1 MNNTVTKQS
10 DSKHLVSLNDQ
21 KQQQVL
27 EKIIDVYSDLF
38 SHDGYGDFSI
48 EMKILRRGQKEV
60 IIHCGKQHRFV
71 LDCDQALANE
81 SALKHILKRDLLG

>member
-1 MNNTVTKQS
+1 MTDTQVTLLNQ
-10 DSKHLVSLNDQ
+10 DNKHNA
-21 KQQQVL
+21 VL
-27 EKIIDVYSDLF
+27 EKLIEVYSELF

-71 LDCDQALANE
+71 LDCDQALINE
-81 SALKHILKRDLLG
+81 SALKHLLKRDLLK